1 MKIIILNVKIMI
13 FSLILKKKKIKKLEK
28 DNKILNEQVE
38 EERLKVE
45 SLLVEQE
52 VIHKQNLE
60 LIQNKL
66 EDVLKENLNLIK

>member
-1 MKIIILNVKIMI
+1 M
-13 FSLILKKKKIKKLEK
+13 EK

-66 EDVLKENLNLIK
+66 EDVFKRESEFNKIKKRNVK

>member
-1 MKIIILNVKIMI
+1 MKIII
-13 FSLILKKKKIKKLEK
+13 FSLILKKKKIKNLEK
-28 DNKILNEQVE
+28 DNKILNEQAK

-45 SLLVEQE
+45 SLVVEQE

>member
-1 MKIIILNVKIMI
+1 M
-13 FSLILKKKKIKKLEK
+13 EK
-28 DNKILNEQVE
+28 DNKILNEQVK

-45 SLLVEQE
+45 SLVVEQE

-66 EDVLKENLNLIK
+66 EDVFKRESEFNKMKKRNVK

>member
-1 MKIIILNVKIMI
+1 M
-13 FSLILKKKKIKKLEK
+13 EK
-28 DNKILNEQVE
+28 DNKILNEQAK

-45 SLLVEQE
+45 SLVVEQE

-66 EDVLKENLNLIK
+66 EDVFKRESEFNKIKKRNVK

>member
-1 MKIIILNVKIMI
+1 MKIII
-13 FSLILKKKKIKKLEK
+13 FSLILKKKKIKNLEK
-28 DNKILNEQVE
+28 DNKILNEQVK

-45 SLLVEQE
+45 SLVVEQE

>member
-1 MKIIILNVKIMI
+1 M
-13 FSLILKKKKIKKLEK
+13 EK
-28 DNKILNEQVE
+28 DNKILNEQVK

-45 SLLVEQE
+45 SLVVEQE

>member
-1 MKIIILNVKIMI
+1 M
-13 FSLILKKKKIKKLEK
+13 EK
-28 DNKILNEQVE
+28 DNKILNEQAK

-45 SLLVEQE
+45 SLVVEQE

>member
-1 MKIIILNVKIMI
+1 M
-13 FSLILKKKKIKKLEK
+13 EK

-45 SLLVEQE
+45 SLVVEQE

-66 EDVLKENLNLIK
+66 EDVFKRESEFNKIKKRNVK

>member
-1 MKIIILNVKIMI
+1 MKIII
-13 FSLILKKKKIKKLEK
+13 FSLILKKKIKNLEK

-45 SLLVEQE
+45 SLVVEQE

>member
-1 MKIIILNVKIMI
+1 M
-13 FSLILKKKKIKKLEK
+13 KKKIKNLEK

-45 SLLVEQE
+45 SLVVEQE

>member
-1 MKIIILNVKIMI
+1 M
-13 FSLILKKKKIKKLEK
+13 EK

-38 EERLKVE
+38 GKRLKVE
-45 SLLVEQE
+45 SLVVEQE